1 MLTVRKHDRVKVLWG
16 KDRGKEGEVISVNP
30 SKGQVIVSK
39 LNVAKRHTRP
49 MGQMETGGIKDK
61 EQYLP
66 IGKVML
72 VCPDCKK
79 ANRPKFDALSDG
91 TPIRVCRKCGTT
103 IAEPK
108 KKK

>member
-1 MLTVRKHDRVKVLWG
+1 MLSVRKNDRVKVLWG
-16 KDRGKEGEVISVNP
+16 KDRGKEGEIISVMP
-30 SKGQVIVSK
+30 TEAKVIVAK

-49 MGQMETGGIKDK
+49 MGQVEPGGIKDK

-79 ANRPKFDALSDG
+79 ATRPKFDSLSDG
-91 TPIRVCRKCGTT
+91 TPIRVCRKCGST
-103 IAEPK
+103 IPEPK
-108 KKK
+108 KR